1 MRSMV
6 EGAATRTEPALTK
19 LYFTLTPA
27 RNPFAANAN
36 PRLFGKDIPVPSD
49 RAYSPL
55 IRFAR
60 TKSTA
65 NDA

>member
-19 LYFTLTPA
+19 LYFTFTPA
-27 RNPFAANAN
+27 PNPFAPNAN
-36 PRLFGKDIPVPSD
+36 PRFFGKDIPVPSH
-49 RAYSPL
+49 RPYSHP